1 MKSDH
6 KKELDAFVSSIGKEA
21 ISLSDHLADNPELS
35 GQEFRSSKLFADK
48 LREHCFD
55 MEYPFLGMPTA
66 FIAKKKLAESG
77 PVVAFLVEYDA
88 LPDMGHGCGHNL
100 HGTMSAYAGITLSHL
115 LEGLGGEVWVVG
127 TPAEETDG
135 AKCKMADEGVF
146 DRVDL
151 ALMFH
156 SHGGSTYTDARALAI
171 EGYEFT
177 FKGEPSHAAACP
189 WLGRSAQ
196 NGVRLFF
203 DALDMLRVHC
213 RDGSRIHGLITN
225 ISGATNIIP
234 ESAVCRVETRAV
246 SRSELNIMQ
255 ENVFCCARGA
265 AAATRTEAHWERFM
279 PSFDDILPNTAAE
292 QMAREVLEELG
303 VKCVDGDGAQGS
315 TDVGNVSYRCPAI
328 QPEFSISKLP
338 LSIHTHEFAKATK
351 TDEAHDAL
359 ITGIRAM
366 SRIGLRVMT
375 DGKLRAD
382 IKQEFLSNISAQKN
396 AAVHY

>member
-1 MKSDH
+1 MKRDY
-6 KKELDAFVSSIGKEA
+6 KNELDAFAGSISKEA
-21 ISLSDHLADNPELS
+21 IRLSDYLADNPELS
-35 GQEFRSSKLFADK
+35 GQEFISSKLFADK
-48 LREHCFD
+48 LREYGFD
-55 MEYPFLGMPTA
+55 VEHPFLGMPTA
-66 FIAKKKLAESG
+66 FIAKKKSAKKG
-77 PVVAFLVEYDA
+77 AVVAFLVEYDA
-88 LPDMGHGCGHNL
+88 LPDLGHACGHNL
-100 HGTMSAYAGITLSHL
+100 HGTMSAYAGITLSRL
-115 LEGLGGEVWVVG
+115 LEDVGGEVWIVG

-146 DRVDL
+146 DRADL

-177 FKGEPSHAAACP
+177 FRGEPSHAAASP
-189 WLGRSAQ
+189 WTGRSAQ
-196 NGVRLFF
+196 NGIRLFF
-203 DALDMLRVHC
+203 DAIDMLRLHC

-234 ESAVCRVETRAV
+234 ETAVCRVETRAV
-246 SRSELNIMQ
+246 TRSELNAMQ

-265 AAATRTEAHWERFM
+265 AVATRTEVSWERFM
-279 PSFDDILPNTAAE
+279 SSFDDILPNMAAE

-303 VKCVDGDGAQGS
+303 VKCVDGPGAQGS

-328 QPEFSISKLP
+328 QPEFAISKLP
-338 LSIHTHEFAKATK
+338 LSIHTHEFAEATK

-375 DGKLRAD
+375 DDKLRAE
-382 IKQEFLSNISAQKN
+382 IKREFLS
-396 AAVHY
+396 AVKA